1 MEPTNLTNEISRS
14 LRDEMRSNND
24 GLRGDMAD
32 LRGDMAGLRGEVAVV
47 REQQVHSEIRVAT
60 ELVAVVGEIR
70 ALRDDLRGEG
80 VRGPLDDHET
90 RIEALEKRRR

>member
-1 MEPTNLTNEISRS
+1 MEPTSPTNEIVKS

-24 GLRGDMAD
+24 ALRGDMAD
-32 LRGDMAGLRGEVAVV
+32 LRREVAGLRGVVAGV

-80 VRGPLDDHET
+80 VRGRLDDHET
-90 RIEALEKRRR
+90 RIEALEKHRR